1 MARYSGSNDSGTG
14 LMAQHD
20 ATKTAGGL
28 AKYTGVFIC
37 KVIDIVDDRY
47 EGFMYVEIIGEGYVG
62 DTDTK
67 DNRHK
72 YPKSKTFKSLWR
84 FISICKCN
92 QYIWI

>member
-67 DNRHK
+67 TIGK
-72 YPKSKTFKSLWR
+72 YPKSKTFL
-84 FISICKCN
+84 FQEVPSICKCN